1 MRKFLQDIVQ
11 KVIGLECIVIADR
24 DGVPLV
30 AVSDDKIPET
40 ALMSGLNSTFGK
52 DSNKNRRVCLN
63 MSKDHWLSVLKLRI
77 SPPYMQLFFL
87 ISGLASLQAAKIG
100 LGEALTTICV
110 YSSYQVVQMDL
121 EGLSV
126 TFVGATDC
134 NTGHILAVSKEVS
147 QALVELKSKTEI
159 DVAQP

>member
-40 ALMSGLNSTFGK
+40 ALMSGLNSTF
-52 DSNKNRRVCLN
+52 
-63 MSKDHWLSVLKLRI
+63 
-77 SPPYMQLFFL
+77 
-87 ISGLASLQAAKIG
+87 GLASLQAAKIG